1 MPVPMVRSSNSVWI
15 IELCVCFGGMA
26 WFLLYVDEC
35 FICRLY
41 AGNKKILKR
50 REILADLNDSLV
62 AAVFNV
68 KTIFIV
74 ILIVAVVGIIS
85 YIRENKLK

>member
-1 MPVPMVRSSNSVWI
+1 MYYI
-15 IELCVCFGGMA
+15 ILLLKNFVYEE
-26 WFLLYVDEC
+26 WDFLTEQYTEENFLT
-35 FICRLY
+35 
-41 AGNKKILKR
+41 N
-50 REILADLNDSLV
+50 LNDSLI

-74 ILIVAVVGIIS
+74 IMIVAVVGIIS

>member
-1 MPVPMVRSSNSVWI
+1 MSIRI
-15 IELCVCFGGMA
+15 IHH
-26 WFLLYVDEC
+26 LLYHN
-35 FICRLY
+35 FILL
-41 AGNKKILKR
+41 LKNFVY
-50 REILADLNDSLV
+50 EEWDFLTEQYTEENFLTNLNDSLI

>member
-1 MPVPMVRSSNSVWI
+1 MQ
-15 IELCVCFGGMA
+15 IEYIVFSRKEKNMYNFILLLKNFVYEE
-26 WFLLYVDEC
+26 WDFLTEQYTEENFLT
-35 FICRLY
+35 
-41 AGNKKILKR
+41 N
-50 REILADLNDSLV
+50 LNDSLV

-85 YIRENKLK
+85 YYQGK

>member
-1 MPVPMVRSSNSVWI
+1 MQ
-15 IELCVCFGGMA
+15 IEYIVFSRKEKNMYNFILLLKNFVYEE
-26 WFLLYVDEC
+26 WDFLTEQYTEENFLT
-35 FICRLY
+35 
-41 AGNKKILKR
+41 N
-50 REILADLNDSLV
+50 LNDSLV

>member
-1 MPVPMVRSSNSVWI
+1 MYNFILLLKNFVYEEWD
-15 IELCVCFGGMA
+15 
-26 WFLLYVDEC
+26 FLTEQYTEENFLT
-35 FICRLY
+35 
-41 AGNKKILKR
+41 N
-50 REILADLNDSLV
+50 LNDSLV

-85 YIRENKLK
+85 YISNNRNKIFDFWRV

>member
-1 MPVPMVRSSNSVWI
+1 MKKEEN
-15 IELCVCFGGMA
+15 
-26 WFLLYVDEC
+26 FLT
-35 FICRLY
+35 
-41 AGNKKILKR
+41 N
-50 REILADLNDSLV
+50 LNDSLI

>member
-1 MPVPMVRSSNSVWI
+1 M
-15 IELCVCFGGMA
+15 
-26 WFLLYVDEC
+26 
-35 FICRLY
+35 
-41 AGNKKILKR
+41 
-50 REILADLNDSLV
+50 ADLNDSLV

>member
-1 MPVPMVRSSNSVWI
+1 MYFAI
-15 IELCVCFGGMA
+15 QKGGKHVLFYFIVYEE
-26 WFLLYVDEC
+26 WDFLTEQYTEENFLT
-35 FICRLY
+35 
-41 AGNKKILKR
+41 N
-50 REILADLNDSLV
+50 LNDSLI

-85 YIRENKLK
+85 YIRENKLKYETIEGAESALTFCLIF